1 MIIFYLNEF
10 IMKYYFKRVKNDE
23 EIILYYSK
31 SNNWKITPKY
41 HFLADDTYA
50 NMFSKSK
57 GLCFKV
63 LKIE

>member
-1 MIIFYLNEF
+1 
-10 IMKYYFKRVKNDE
+10 MKYYFKRVKNDE

-31 SNNWKITPKY
+31 SNNWKITPKK

>member
-1 MIIFYLNEF
+1 
-10 IMKYYFKRVKNDE
+10 MKYYFKRMKNDK

-31 SNNWKITPKY
+31 SNNWKITPLK
-41 HFLADDTYA
+41 HFLADDTTA
-50 NMFSKSK
+50 TIFSKSK